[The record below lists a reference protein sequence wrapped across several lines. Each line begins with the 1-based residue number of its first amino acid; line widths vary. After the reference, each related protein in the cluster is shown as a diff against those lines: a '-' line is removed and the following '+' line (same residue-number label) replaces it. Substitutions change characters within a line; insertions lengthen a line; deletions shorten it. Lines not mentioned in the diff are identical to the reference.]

1 MKRYF
6 SNPELKFSNTLLLIT
21 LLTTLIITLITQRLY
36 YEDLKKDYIKSLG
49 AVTERVI
56 ERAPSLEKGILPII
70 TLGVSDEYA
79 QKGEA
84 LLSQYGL
91 TKNLEN
97 SLFPYYNATLTKN
110 TYTLWILFICMTLA
124 LFLLNYFQYS
134 VLYERIRGLT
144 IAARKVVEGEYN
156 APIDEN
162 KEGDFSKLV
171 SAFNDMRK
179 TIRSSLSELQREK
192 NFLINILSDIS
203 HQLKTPLSS
212 LIVYNDIMMN
222 KELKAEQ
229 QKIFLLNSHNQL
241 QRMQSLIRNILKL
254 AKLDAKAIEIEKEDE
269 SLNDTIQEAIDIL
282 ESKAEEEMVLINFN
296 YTEEVILKH
305 DKLWMQEA
313 LINII
318 KNAVE
323 HSLKQGRIS
332 IELFQNPIYIR
343 IIIQD
348 NGTGIG
354 EEDLSNIFKRFY
366 KTKNSR
372 KNDSVGI
379 GLALAKSIIEAH
391 GGIIEAQSKLKE
403 GTKFIIT
410 FLKY

>member
-1 MKRYF
+1 
-6 SNPELKFSNTLLLIT
+6 
-21 LLTTLIITLITQRLY
+21 
-36 YEDLKKDYIKSLG
+36 
-49 AVTERVI
+49 
-56 ERAPSLEKGILPII
+56 
-70 TLGVSDEYA
+70 
-79 QKGEA
+79 
-84 LLSQYGL
+84 
-91 TKNLEN
+91 
-97 SLFPYYNATLTKN
+97 
-110 TYTLWILFICMTLA
+110 
-124 LFLLNYFQYS
+124 
-134 VLYERIRGLT
+134 
-144 IAARKVVEGEYN
+144 
-156 APIDEN
+156 
-162 KEGDFSKLV
+162 
-171 SAFNDMRK
+171 
-179 TIRSSLSELQREK
+179 
-192 NFLINILSDIS
+192 
-203 HQLKTPLSS
+203 
-212 LIVYNDIMMN
+212 
-222 KELKAEQ
+222 
-229 QKIFLLNSHNQL
+229 
-241 QRMQSLIRNILKL
+241 
-254 AKLDAKAIEIEKEDE
+254 
-269 SLNDTIQEAIDIL
+269 
-282 ESKAEEEMVLINFN
+282 
-296 YTEEVILKH
+296 
-305 DKLWMQEA
+305 MQEA